1 MASYEVLIKPSAA
14 RELEGIA
21 GRKDRQ
27 RVVVRIMA
35 LAKAPRPLGCLKL
48 TGREGYRVRQGSF
61 RILYEVD
68 DVKRTV
74 TIFRIGHRRDV
85 YD

>member
-14 RELEGIA
+14 RELEDIN
-21 GRKDRQ
+21 GRKDRR
-27 RVVVRIMA
+27 RVAARIAA
-35 LAKAPRPLGCLKL
+35 LARDPRPRGSLKL
-48 TGREGYRVRQGSF
+48 TGREGYRLRQGSF

-68 DVKRTV
+68 DPMRIV

-85 YD
+85 YE

>member
-14 RELEGIA
+14 RELEGIV
-21 GRKDRQ
+21 GGKDRQ
-27 RVVVRIMA
+27 RVAGRIMA
-35 LAKAPRPLGCLKL
+35 LAKAPRPPGCLQL

-74 TIFRIGHRRDV
+74 TIFRIGHRRDA
-85 YD
+85 YG

>member
-14 RELEGIA
+14 RELEGID

-27 RVVVRIMA
+27 RVVDSIVA
-35 LAKAPRPLGCLKL
+35 LEKAPRPPGCMKL
-48 TGREGYRVRQGSF
+48 TGRAGYRVRQGSF
-61 RILYEVD
+61 TILYEVD
-68 DVKRTV
+68 DVERTV

-85 YD
+85 YE

>member
-1 MASYEVLIKPSAA
+1 VASYELLIKPSAVQ
-14 RELEGIA
+14 ELEDIDSK
-21 GRKDRQ
+21 RDRQ
-27 RVVVRIMA
+27 GIVDRIQA
-35 LAKAPRPLGCLKL
+35 LARVPRPPGSLKL
-48 TGREGYRVRQGSF
+48 TGRDGYRVRQGSF

-68 DVKRTV
+68 DEKRTV